1 MLKSKQ
7 KNKYTVY
14 YYLKR
19 KGQSMNKTS
28 TMRLGDPILHQPISS
43 FNSEEYKQNKSDWRK
58 KKKLK
63 NISKSKNRKKDK
75 SADKS

>member
-43 FNSEEYKQNKSDWRK
+43 FNSEEYKQNKSD
-58 KKKLK
+58 
-63 NISKSKNRKKDK
+63 
-75 SADKS
+75 